1 MNNLNNL
8 NGKEW
13 IFNTNSIESIFSTD
27 SEREFN
33 KFLIEL
39 IETRFTTKG
48 DASYAHDIRKIHP
61 SPKPPQLIERLIKFF
76 SKEEELVFDPFCGV
90 GGTLIAS
97 SITNRKS
104 IGIDIENNYL
114 EIYKQAAKKIG
125 VKLQTTINANS
136 SNLDKIN
143 KLKNIEFD
151 LIITDPP
158 YGNMMSMKKT
168 GESKKRNSSDDPTP
182 FSNSKDDLG
191 NMEISE
197 FLIELKNVIKKS
209 VEKLKDRR
217 YILIFIKDFQPKDYY
232 HGMLHYD
239 VMNVISEIEFLK
251 YKGLKIWYDKSINL
265 FPYGYPYA
273 YVGNQLHQY
282 ILIFRKEVIIKKS
295 SK

>member
-97 SITNRKS
+97 SITKRKS

-168 GESKKRNSSDDPTP
+168 GESKKRNYSDDPTP
-182 FSNSKDDLG
+182 FSNSKEDLG

-197 FLIELKNVIKKS
+197 FLIELKNVIRKC

-239 VMNVISEIEFLK
+239 VMKVISEIEFLK

-295 SK
+295 RK